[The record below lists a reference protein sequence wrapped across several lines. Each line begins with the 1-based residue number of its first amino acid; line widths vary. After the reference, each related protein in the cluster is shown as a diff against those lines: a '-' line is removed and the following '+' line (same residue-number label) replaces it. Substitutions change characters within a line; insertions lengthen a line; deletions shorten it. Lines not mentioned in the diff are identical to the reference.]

1 MNFRDSAEF
10 IEVEAE
16 LNHLERIFK
25 YEKNDN
31 PGDLNLEDFLAIL
44 RIHNI
49 IIGNF
54 MRKTGLS
61 LTHDKRDTDNMPG
74 FEFAY
79 DLFEKISESLN
90 GYRFTDR
97 SEESICEEIFSCL
110 FTYVEMTAIC
120 GRNDWYDV
128 NKRAAGLMIS
138 TLLRN
143 DYLVERLEENIKN
156 NGWTRQFSQTRFHYE
171 SEDSWILEFLNAV
184 LKQYKEIEKAN

>member
-16 LNHLERIFK
+16 LNHLERIMK

-31 PGDLNLEDFLAIL
+31 PRDLNLEDFLAIL

-49 IIGNF
+49 VIGNF

-61 LTHDKRDTDNMPG
+61 LAGDERDTDNMPG
-74 FEFAY
+74 FDFAY

-156 NGWTRQFSQTRFHYE
+156 NGWTRQFSPTRFHYE

>member
-1 MNFRDSAEF
+1 MNFTDSAEF

-16 LNHLERIFK
+16 LNHLERIMK

-31 PGDLNLEDFLAIL
+31 PGDLDLEDLLAIL

-49 IIGNF
+49 VIGNF

-61 LTHDKRDTDNMPG
+61 LAGDERDTDNMSG
-74 FEFAY
+74 FDFAY

-97 SEESICEEIFSCL
+97 SEESICEEMFSCL

-128 NKRAAGLMIS
+128 NKRAAGLMLSVLI
-138 TLLRN
+138 RH
-143 DYLVERLEENIKN
+143 DYLVERLEEIIKN
-156 NGWTRQFSQTRFHYE
+156 KGWSMNFSPTRYNFER
-171 SEDSWILEFLNAV
+171 EDSWVLEFLNAV
-184 LKQYKEIEKAN
+184 LKQYKEYEKAN